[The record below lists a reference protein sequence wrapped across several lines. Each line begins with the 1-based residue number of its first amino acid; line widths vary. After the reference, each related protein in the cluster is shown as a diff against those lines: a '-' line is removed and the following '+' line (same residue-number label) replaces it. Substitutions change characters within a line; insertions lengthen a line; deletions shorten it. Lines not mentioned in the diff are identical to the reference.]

1 MTRPPTTPRRRSR
14 SSSRSAGPAPSP
26 PCSHG
31 EPDFKPRPP
40 GVLVAFVTLAVVVI
54 VVLVAVIVVAKLS
67 VLGYRWVV
75 S

>member
-1 MTRPPTTPRRRSR
+1 MTNPTTPRRRAR
-14 SSSRSAGPAPSP
+14 SSSSPGPAPAP

-40 GVLVAFVTLAVVVI
+40 GVLVAFVTLAAVVI